1 MDDNAMNQ
9 IQYTT
14 QLAYVLAM
22 SASFV
27 LIASIVFTPTV
38 R

>member
-14 QLAYVLAM
+14 RLAYVLAM

-27 LIASIVFTPTV
+27 LIASIVFTPIV